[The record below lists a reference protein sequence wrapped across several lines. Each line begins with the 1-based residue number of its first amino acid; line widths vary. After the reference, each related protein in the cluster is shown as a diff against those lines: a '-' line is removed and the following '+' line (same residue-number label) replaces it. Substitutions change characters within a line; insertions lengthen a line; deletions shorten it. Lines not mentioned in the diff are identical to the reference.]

1 MDRLVV
7 MEAGRIV
14 EQGSHAAL
22 LAAGGAYARMWNR
35 QSGGFIDDP
44 AGAGRLGYP
53 AGEVAPAPPSG

>member
-1 MDRLVV
+1 
-7 MEAGRIV
+7 
-14 EQGSHAAL
+14 
-22 LAAGGAYARMWNR
+22 MWNR